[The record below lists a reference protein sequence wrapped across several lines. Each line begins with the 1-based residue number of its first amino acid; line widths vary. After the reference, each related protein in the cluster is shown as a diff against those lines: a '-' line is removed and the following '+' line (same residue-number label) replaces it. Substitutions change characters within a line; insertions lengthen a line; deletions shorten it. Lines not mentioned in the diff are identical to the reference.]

1 MTRKKRSNQLS
12 ILLLISLTLT
22 VLSVYGYLKQN
33 RNTPSSLNLADPT
46 IFYDKGTY
54 YLYGTSSDK
63 GFLVYQSKD
72 LTSWTGP
79 VGKKDGFALAKGDAF
94 GDKGFW
100 APQVFKYRAKFYMA
114 YTANEQIAI
123 AESDSPLGPFT
134 QDTPKAISG
143 TGKQIDPFVFFDD
156 KGKPFLYHVKLQ
168 EGNKIFVSEMDSYL
182 NDVIPG
188 TAKLCISASAQW
200 ENTENT
206 KWLVTEGPT
215 VFKRG
220 KYYYMIYSAN
230 DFRSKDYAVGY
241 ATSLSPRGPWT
252 KYQGNPIISRN
263 NVGHNGTGHGDLF
276 QDNEGKYHYVMHTH
290 YSDTKVEKRRTG
302 LIDLQIKPQDDGTAV
317 IMTNISSFRFLSH
330 YINR

>member
-1 MTRKKRSNQLS
+1 MNIAKKSGS
-12 ILLLISLTLT
+12 TIAIVILLASLIQFSINY
-22 VLSVYGYLKQN
+22 VQK
-33 RNTPSSLNLADPT
+33 RNESKPLHLADPT
-46 IFYDKGTY
+46 IFQHQGTY

-72 LTSWTGP
+72 LKTWTGP

-100 APQVFKYRAKFYMA
+100 APQVFMYRAKFYMA

-206 KWLVTEGPT
+206 KWPVTEGPT

-241 ATSLSPRGPWT
+241 ATSLSPAGPWT
-252 KYQGNPIISRN
+252 KYESNPVISRN
-263 NVGHNGTGHGDLF
+263 NVNENGTGHGDLF
-276 QDNEGKYHYVMHTH
+276 QDNDRKYHYVMHTH
-290 YSDTKVEKRRTG
+290 LSDSKVEPRRTA
-302 LIDLQIKPQDDGTAV
+302 LIDIQFRNNADEPSVLMADG
-317 IMTNISSFRFLSH
+317 SSFTFLSG
-330 YINR
+330 N